1 MKLHVDNK
9 QPLVQVQNDTEENVV
24 YLGDD
29 KPVIINTSAK
39 QKHEKG
45 KQQVRLNEPK
55 EKIEKNDKSE
65 SDNKKA
71 EQPVL
76 KRGQKGKLK
85 KMKEKYKDQ
94 DEEDRRLS
102 ARLAGSIKKNI
113 FMSYY
118 HISLFNIYIF
128 LIIQSAGAAK
138 EDKRKNRAKD
148 PSGPKQQGKKETNPK
163 PNTPMQPAHVTD
175 NVDDEDTGPI
185 PEVDMLDQLT
195 GKPFSEDEL
204 LFAVPVVAPYNT
216 LLNYK

>member
-102 ARLAGSIKKNI
+102 MLVLQVLFKK
-113 FMSYY
+113 
-118 HISLFNIYIF
+118 IF
-128 LIIQSAGAAK
+128 LCHLSHKFIQHLHFSHHSSRQVQLKKIKGK
-138 EDKRKNRAKD
+138 TE
-148 PSGPKQQGKKETNPK
+148 PKIRQVRSNKGRRRQ
-163 PNTPMQPAHVTD
+163 
-175 NVDDEDTGPI
+175 I
-185 PEVDMLDQLT
+185 R
-195 GKPFSEDEL
+195 SR
-204 LFAVPVVAPYNT
+204 T
-216 LLNYK
+216 LQCNLRM

>member
-1 MKLHVDNK
+1 MKLHVNNK
-9 QPLVQVQNDTEENVV
+9 QPLIQAQNDTEENVV

-102 ARLAGSIKKNI
+102 MLVLQVLFKKNI
-113 FMSYY
+113 FMSYLS
-118 HISLFNIYIF
+118 HKF
-128 LIIQSAGAAK
+128 IQ
-138 EDKRKNRAKD
+138 
-148 PSGPKQQGKKETNPK
+148 
-163 PNTPMQPAHVTD
+163 H
-175 NVDDEDTGPI
+175 
-185 PEVDMLDQLT
+185 LH
-195 GKPFSEDEL
+195 FSHHS
-204 LFAVPVVAPYNT
+204 VGRCS
-216 LLNYK
+216 